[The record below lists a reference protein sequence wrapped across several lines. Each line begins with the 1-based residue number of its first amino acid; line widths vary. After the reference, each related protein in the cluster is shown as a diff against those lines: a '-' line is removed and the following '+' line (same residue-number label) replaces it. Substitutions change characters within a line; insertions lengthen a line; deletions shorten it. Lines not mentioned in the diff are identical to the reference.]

1 MKIGELA
8 KLTGLATSR
17 IRFYEASGLIRSQR
31 KANGYRD
38 YAADTVWILELVTGA
53 QGAGFSLEEIA
64 RLLPS
69 GDGAWQHGELLEG
82 LRRKVAEI
90 EALQRRLEQ
99 NKAQLLVAIESIENK
114 PDGLQCTEN
123 TQRVLERLR
132 EEGPPQTVG
141 PPAPRPGWPTRR
153 AWRCWPTPPLPSRST
168 RRRSTPSISPA
179 ATA

>member
-31 KANGYRD
+31 RANGYRD
-38 YAADTVWILELVTGA
+38 YTADTVWILKLVTGA
-53 QGAGFSLEEIA
+53 QAAGFSLEEIA

-99 NKAQLLVAIESIENK
+99 NKAQLLLAIESIENK
-114 PDGLQCTEN
+114 PEGLQCTEN

-132 EEGPPQTVG
+132 EESRLQNAGP
-141 PPAPRPGWPTRR
+141 AR
-153 AWRCWPTPPLPSRST
+153 
-168 RRRSTPSISPA
+168 
-179 ATA
+179 